1 MSDDQMSLQ
10 ITQTLVDNETLTHLS
25 LPCYLFQI
33 ASGLRQFVPLEEFK
47 GSMCLAICN
56 LKPVKMRGETSNG
69 MVLAASNADKTKVE
83 LVQPPPSAKPGDR
96 VSLEG
101 IDISTFSPDA
111 TIDGKKDNTAWS
123 RLRDGLR
130 TDDSLVA
137 THNGTPL
144 VVGSHGQLKAKSI
157 ANATLS

>member
-1 MSDDQMSLQ
+1 M
-10 ITQTLVDNETLTHLS
+10 QTLTLLTLQLLHN
-25 LPCYLFQI
+25 QI

-69 MVLAASNADKTKVE
+69 MVLAASNADKTQVE
-83 LVQPPPSAKPGDR
+83 LVQPPAGAKPGDR

-101 IDISTFSPDA
+101 IDITTFSPDA

-123 RLRDGLR
+123 RLRDGLK
-130 TDDSLVA
+130 TNESLVA
-137 THNGTPL
+137 TFNGTPL
-144 VVGSHGQLKAKSI
+144 VVGSHGQLKAKTI
-157 ANATLS
+157 ADATLS